1 MNVEFEGAEK
11 LMARLDKMSDEA
23 ALKKALRRQLY
34 LLKEA
39 RERKRQKILVHFA
52 AQSQVK

>member
-1 MNVEFEGAEK
+1 MNVEFEGEEK
-11 LMARLDKMSDEA
+11 LIARLNKMSDEA
-23 ALKKALRRQLY
+23 ALKKALRRQLH

-39 RERKRQKILVHFA
+39 RGRKRQKILARFA